1 MSNPIHTDADYRSNS
16 GLFYH
21 LRSDFCE
28 AYMYTQVSGSR
39 SALFDQE
46 WSAGGVGETILVEG

>member
-1 MSNPIHTDADYRSNS
+1 MSSPVHTDADYRTKT

-21 LRSDFCE
+21 LRSDFRE

-39 SALFDQE
+39 FALLDQE
-46 WSAGGVGETILVEG
+46 WSVE